1 MNLKLIDKETFF
13 SQLFPEKR
21 PWQTDYLVMYSSQWR
36 GYVTDPD
43 LMMIPIDDHLAHRGD
58 GVFDV
63 TRCLKGN
70 MYQLEAHLER
80 LEDSAHAVSL
90 KPPPDYSRVR
100 ELIETL
106 VIKGNE
112 EDCLIRVLLSR
123 GPGSFSAN
131 PFDCPESQMYINV
144 LRYHR
149 PPADYYS
156 KGIPVVTSLV
166 PVKKSFFAKIK
177 SCNYLPNVL
186 MKREA
191 VMKGC
196 QYAIA
201 LDEEGYLT
209 EGSTENM
216 AVLSPEGVLKFP
228 GFEKTLAGITAKRV
242 FELAETT
249 IATGL
254 LKEVKF
260 DRISQQEAYNSSEI
274 ILMGT
279 SINIIPVVNYDG
291 KPIGTGRPGPVYER
305 LSDLFQKDMLE
316 NKALHTKIPWNFERG
331 TPDP

>member
-1 MNLKLIDKETFF
+1 MNLKRIDKETFF
-13 SQLFPEKR
+13 SRLFPEKR
-21 PWQTDYLVMYSSQWR
+21 PWQADYLAMYSSQWR

-58 GVFDV
+58 GVFEV
-63 TRCLKGN
+63 MRCLRGN
-70 MYQLEAHLER
+70 IYQLEAHLKR
-80 LEDSAHAVSL
+80 LENSARSVSL
-90 KPPPDYSRVR
+90 RLPPDYSRVR
-100 ELIETL
+100 ELIENL
-106 VIKGNE
+106 VIQGGEK
-112 EDCLIRVLLSR
+112 DCLIRVLLSR

-186 MKREA
+186 MKMEA
-191 VMKGC
+191 VTKGC
-196 QYAIA
+196 QYSLS

-216 AVLSPEGVLKFP
+216 AVLSPQGVLRLP
-228 GFEKTLAGITAKRV
+228 GFEKTLAGITAKRI

-249 IATGL
+249 IAAGL
-254 LKEVKF
+254 LRQVKF
-260 DRISQQEAYNSSEI
+260 DRISQQEAYDSSEI
-274 ILMGT
+274 MLMGT
-279 SINIIPVVNYDG
+279 SINILPVVNYDG
-291 KPIGTGRPGPVYER
+291 RPIGTGTPGPVYER

-316 NKALHTKIPWNFERG
+316 NKDLHTKIPWNFKRG
-331 TPDP
+331 IPDP